1 MEKPD
6 CSTATHELAR
16 YQEALPV
23 RLIETP
29 RDHFV
34 VCNPEETLGAVRA
47 RNARDAFDHLPVE
60 DDGGHMIGV
69 LDILVLDGLPGE
81 TRVADCCI
89 PINEDLL
96 MGAEVSILEFLQT
109 ADQRPFRFLVTK
121 DGIGGLVSLSD
132 IQRLPVRAALFAI
145 ITQFEMAM
153 ARLIDARFPDDS
165 WLEYLPD
172 GRRQKIEAE
181 RRKASEARNQVAQLL
196 YTQFADK
203 LGLLRRIAKERG
215 DNRSRNEFDDEFE
228 RLQDLRDQIAHANA
242 IGITRDD
249 AKDVID
255 KIRTIRDWIDWIE
268 CALQETGKQN
278 Q

>member
-1 MEKPD
+1 MEKSD
-6 CSTATHELAR
+6 RSTATHELAR

-34 VCNPEETLGAVRA
+34 NCKPGETLGAVRA

-60 DDGGHMIGV
+60 DDSGHMIGV
-69 LDILVLDGLPGE
+69 LDIGALAGRSDE
-81 TRVADCCI
+81 TCVADCCI

-96 MGAEVSILEFLQT
+96 IGSEVSILEFLQN
-109 ADQRPFRFLVTK
+109 ADRRPFRFLVAK

-153 ARLIDARFPDDS
+153 AQLIDARFPDDS
-165 WLEYLPD
+165 WLEHLSD
-172 GRRQKIEAE
+172 GRRLKIEAE
-181 RRKASEARNQVAQLL
+181 RLKASEDCNQVARLL

-215 DNRSRNEFDDEFE
+215 DNRSRDEFDDEFE
-228 RLQDLRDQIAHANA
+228 RLQSLRDQIAHANA
-242 IGITRDD
+242 IGITRED

-255 KIRTIRDWIDWIE
+255 KVRTIGGWIAWIE
-268 CALQETGKQN
+268 CALKEIGTQN